1 MSTTSGLHSGYMSDA
16 ELKPTIENPFAKKV
30 KRVFQPPFS
39 LDRKTAASQNKG
51 NPIPDTSTPL
61 VREKVEPEYDP
72 GYFVS
77 TATKRY
83 ISGLVT
89 ETKITRDELP
99 LIYEFA
105 QLTATIF
112 KRQPTISDFEL
123 AVQFHD
129 LEGLRDVAQGKE
141 KVTIERKDNTGA
153 PINPREATKI
163 WQQVAGRVLDAYEI
177 AHPEAKPVVEATAED
192 WSELASQ

>member
-1 MSTTSGLHSGYMSDA
+1 MSDS
-16 ELKPTIENPFAKKV
+16 ELKPTIENPFSKKV
-30 KRVFQPPFS
+30 KRVFKPPFS
-39 LDRKTAASQNKG
+39 LDRKTAISQNKE
-51 NPIPDTSTPL
+51 NSIPDTSTPP
-61 VREKVEPEYDP
+61 VREKVEPEYEP

-89 ETKITRDELP
+89 GNQITRDELP

-105 QLTATIF
+105 QLAATVF

-123 AVQFHD
+123 AVQFKD
-129 LEGLRDVAQGKE
+129 LEGLRDVAAGKE
-141 KVTIERKDNTGA
+141 KVSIERKDNTGA

-177 AHPEAKPVVEATAED
+177 AHPESKPVVEPVESTVED
-192 WSELASQ
+192 WCELASQ